1 MKKLFIE
8 GMLKRTIW
16 KKIGVLDSKAI
27 TIEVISID
35 VVFSLIILSEV
46 IAS

>member
-1 MKKLFIE
+1 MKKLFNE

-16 KKIGVLDSKAI
+16 KKIGVLEAI